1 MSGETNLDTLLK
13 HMKPII
19 QDGEYVFCVVS
30 ERKLDEIET
39 PRMIFR
45 EPEGITVIV
54 TKDIAERSCLD
65 YGSTW
70 GLITLSIHS
79 ALDAVGFLAA
89 IIAHL
94 AKSKI
99 SVNAVSAY
107 YHDHLFVPYS
117 KVHDALQILEEI
129 PDKLES

>member
-13 HMKPII
+13 HMKPVV

-30 ERKLDEIET
+30 ENKLEEIET
-39 PRMIFR
+39 PKMIFR
-45 EPEGITVIV
+45 EPEGTTVIV
-54 TKDIAERSCLD
+54 TKDIAERNSLD
-65 YGSTW
+65 YSSSW

-79 ALDAVGFLAA
+79 ALEAEGFLAA
-89 IIAHL
+89 ITAYL

-117 KVHDALQILEEI
+117 KVQDALQILERI
-129 PDKLES
+129 PDTLES

>member
-13 HMKPII
+13 HMKPIV

-30 ERKLDEIET
+30 ESKLEEIET
-39 PRMIFR
+39 PKMIFR
-45 EPEGITVIV
+45 EPEGPTIIV
-54 TKDIAERSCLD
+54 TKDIAERNGLD
-65 YGSTW
+65 YGSSW

-89 IIAHL
+89 ITAHL

-117 KVHDALQILEEI
+117 KVHDALRILEEI
-129 PDKLES
+129 PESIMR